1 METAKV
7 QRPPISYYG
16 GKQKMLQNILP
27 IIPAHTLYC
36 EPFLGGAA
44 VFFGKEPSIIE
55 VLNDTNRELMNFYEV
70 IQNDFISLER
80 EIRITLHSRSMF
92 NDAKVVYHSP
102 HLFSRIKRAW
112 SIWVMATQGFA
123 SQLDSSFGYDRTRN
137 QTTKKITNKRESFT
151 EDYAI
156 RLQNVQLESTDA
168 IRVIRSRD
176 SVNSFFYLDPP
187 YVGSDCGHYDGYSQE
202 DFDMLL
208 DQLSKIE
215 GKFLLSSYPNASVE
229 RYLKQHGWYQK
240 RFESTVSVANTSKHS
255 KKKTEVLTANYP
267 I

>member
-16 GKQKMLQNILP
+16 GKQKMLRNILP
-27 IIPAHTLYC
+27 IIPDHTLYC

-44 VFFGKEPSIIE
+44 VFFGKEPSLIE

-92 NDAKVVYHSP
+92 NDAKVVYNTP
-102 HLFSRIKRAW
+102 HLFNQVKRAW
-112 SIWVMATQGFA
+112 AVWTLASQGFA

-137 QTTKKITNKRESFT
+137 STTKKITNKRESFT
-151 EDYAI
+151 EDFAI

-168 IRVIRSRD
+168 IRDRK
-176 SVNSFFYLDPP
+176 SV
-187 YVGSDCGHYDGYSQE
+187 V
-202 DFDMLL
+202 
-208 DQLSKIE
+208 
-215 GKFLLSSYPNASVE
+215 
-229 RYLKQHGWYQK
+229 
-240 RFESTVSVANTSKHS
+240 
-255 KKKTEVLTANYP
+255 
-267 I
+267 